1 MTDDRQNNQ
10 DWKDYEELIERYIQV
25 IAKNMNLYG
34 ITPSVG
40 RLYGTLYFAEEPMTL
55 DQMRDALLMSKTS
68 MSTGVKALADMKM
81 VTPTFRKG
89 IRKDLYQTEK
99 DWYKSFTSL
108 FTTKWRRQTEN
119 NLEEAEEAMRQLE
132 KLQEETTDPALKETI
147 QSDIQ
152 KLEYS
157 YEYYEWLIRFVRV
170 VETGEIFDYVPR
182 KPKK

>member
-1 MTDDRQNNQ
+1 M
-10 DWKDYEELIERYIQV
+10 
-25 IAKNMNLYG
+25 
-34 ITPSVG
+34 
-40 RLYGTLYFAEEPMTL
+40 
-55 DQMRDALLMSKTS
+55 
-68 MSTGVKALADMKM
+68 
-81 VTPTFRKG
+81 G

-119 NLEEAEEAMRQLE
+119 NLEEAEEAMRQW
-132 KLQEETTDPALKETI
+132 KVQEETTDPALKETI

>member
-99 DWYKSFTSL
+99 DWYKSLHHYSL
-108 FTTKWRRQTEN
+108 QSGADKRKIISKKQKKRCGNWKSSKRKRRTQH
-119 NLEEAEEAMRQLE
+119 
-132 KLQEETTDPALKETI
+132 
-147 QSDIQ
+147 
-152 KLEYS
+152 
-157 YEYYEWLIRFVRV
+157 
-170 VETGEIFDYVPR
+170 
-182 KPKK
+182 

>member
-99 DWYKSFTSL
+99 
-108 FTTKWRRQTEN
+108 
-119 NLEEAEEAMRQLE
+119 EAEEAMRQLE

>member
-68 MSTGVKALADMKM
+68 M
-81 VTPTFRKG
+81 
-89 IRKDLYQTEK
+89 
-99 DWYKSFTSL
+99 
-108 FTTKWRRQTEN
+108 
-119 NLEEAEEAMRQLE
+119 
-132 KLQEETTDPALKETI
+132 
-147 QSDIQ
+147 
-152 KLEYS
+152 
-157 YEYYEWLIRFVRV
+157 
-170 VETGEIFDYVPR
+170 
-182 KPKK
+182 